1 MAAQFSMF
9 ELLGNLLVGLAL
21 EPPPYDH
28 PGVLH
33 ELRLVEVT
41 HQQRALE
48 HRHRLGR
55 SLVAGRLAERL
66 RHCWQQRRH
75 KIDCE
80 LEPRHHSLAVD
91 PHERNHANRPVAQL
105 PQDHRGTILL
115 AEQLP
120 FTAC

>member
-1 MAAQFSMF
+1 
-9 ELLGNLLVGLAL
+9 
-21 EPPPYDH
+21 
-28 PGVLH
+28 VLH
-33 ELRLVEVT
+33 ELRLVERT

-91 PHERNHANRPVAQL
+91 PHERNHANRPVTQL

-115 AEQLP
+115 AEQLT
-120 FTAC
+120 FTASRCSSNLAALPNRAASFQRQPTITSH